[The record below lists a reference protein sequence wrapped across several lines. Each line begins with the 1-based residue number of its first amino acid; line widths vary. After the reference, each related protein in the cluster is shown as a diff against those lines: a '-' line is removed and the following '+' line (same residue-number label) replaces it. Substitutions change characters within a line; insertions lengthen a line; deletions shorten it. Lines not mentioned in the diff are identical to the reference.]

1 MYAYAHA
8 YAGIHVYNILVVSLP
23 TPYILV
29 ILVILVIIWPWASW
43 RRGSPSGGW
52 INEGRAVN
60 DNVDL
65 CSSTVPA
72 IFRCLVP
79 FTYVKLYSTRMSA
92 YVAALRHSFLLP
104 LRAELTILKKS
115 IDQL

>member
-8 YAGIHVYNILVVSLP
+8 YAGIHVYNTLVVSLP
-23 TPYILV
+23 TPY

-60 DNVDL
+60 DNVDVHPQYNIQV
-65 CSSTVPA
+65 SGTFYIREIV
-72 IFRCLVP
+72 
-79 FTYVKLYSTRMSA
+79 LYS
-92 YVAALRHSFLLP
+92 YVSLRCRFKTFLFP
-104 LRAELTILKKS
+104 FRAELTILKKS